1 MKAPLVYGLIASAGL
16 ALAAAACSSNAAPAA
31 TPAPASVPAKPT
43 GTLAQV
49 MRGIYFPNAN
59 LLFDVQQRDPGAP
72 PKPAGDGRKGSTTEQ
87 FSSIYSG
94 WQVQE
99 NAAIALAEA
108 VDLLTIPGRVCQNG
122 KAVPMDR
129 EDYKKAA
136 HGMREAALV
145 ALEAARAKNLE
156 KAIAA
161 TDTVAEACATC
172 HEVYRDKGE
181 ADGPERCT
189 PPAVKTN

>member
-1 MKAPLVYGLIASAGL
+1 
-16 ALAAAACSSNAAPAA
+16 
-31 TPAPASVPAKPT
+31 
-43 GTLAQV
+43 

-72 PKPAGDGRKGSTTEQ
+72 PESATEGPRGSVTEQ

-99 NAAIALAEA
+99 NAAIALVESIG
-108 VDLLTIPGRVCQNG
+108 LLTVPGRLCQNG
-122 KAVPMDR
+122 KPVPVDR
-129 EDYKKAA
+129 ADFIAA
-136 HGMREAALV
+136 AQGMRQAALV

-156 KAIAA
+156 KAIEA
-161 TDTVAEACATC
+161 TDAVAGGCATC
-172 HEVYRDKGE
+172 HEVYRDKGD

-189 PPAVKTN
+189 P

>member
-1 MKAPLVYGLIASAGL
+1 MRRVSVGL
-16 ALAAAACSSNAAPAA
+16 AILSLAAALATAACGANESAAPAA
-31 TPAPASVPAKPT
+31 AAAAAPASPVAKPT

-72 PKPAGDGRKGSTTEQ
+72 PGAASEGPRGSVTEQ

-99 NAAIALAEA
+99 NAAIALIESI
-108 VDLLTIPGRVCQNG
+108 DLLTVPGRLCQNG
-122 KAVPMDR
+122 KPVPIDQPTFQ
-129 EDYKKAA
+129 KAA
-136 HGMREAALV
+136 EGMRAAAHV
-145 ALEAARAKNLE
+145 ALDAARAKNLE

-161 TDTVAEACATC
+161 TDTVAEACGNC
-172 HEVYRDKGE
+172 HEPYRDKGE

-189 PPAVKTN
+189 P